1 MKIVSIFARYLLG
14 LIFVFFGSN
23 VFFHFLKTPMP
34 PAGSVLGQFEGALAA
49 SHYLYVVAFFQ
60 VVPGLFLLA
69 GRYIPLALTFLAP
82 VIFNIIVTHVTMAPS
97 GLPMAALVTILW
109 FLVFARVHTAFHGL
123 FQAKVD

>member
-1 MKIVSIFARYLLG
+1 MKIVSAIARYLLG
-14 LIFVFFGSN
+14 LIFLVFGSN
-23 VFFHFLKTPMP
+23 LFFHFLKMPPP
-34 PAGSVLGQFEGALAA
+34 PAGSLMGQFAGALGA
-49 SHYLYVVAFFQ
+49 SHYIYAVAFFQ
-60 VVPGLFLLA
+60 VVPALLLLA
-69 GRYIPLALTFLAP
+69 NRYVPLALTFLAP